1 MFLKT
6 NIWLVNEKAEERR
19 ALMRRINDSEEA
31 IGEQIVEGEIA
42 RKYNI
47 I

>member
-1 MFLKT
+1 M
-6 NIWLVNEKAEERR
+6 RR
-19 ALMRRINDSEEA
+19 QLMRRINDSEQA
-31 IGEQIVEGEIA
+31 IGEQILEGEIA